1 LLPRAALDAT
11 LWCLDHVAGGF
22 IALGVTA
29 NAITVSSVV
38 LAGIA
43 GTLLCFGEFGWAAV
57 AMVAASLGDALDG
70 MVARKTGT
78 ASVAG
83 ALLDASIDRYEEF
96 FFLGGLAIYF
106 RASTPALVLAL
117 LAMCGSF
124 MVSYGS
130 AKAEALG
137 VPVPPGAMRRA
148 ERAVILCV
156 GVALMPAFAW
166 AVDAGKIPV
175 WALHGPVF
183 AALFAVGVGANVSAI
198 RRLRFLARGRTVW
211 SAAALARISHQQ
223 DHGRAD
229 EGELDQ
235 EPASDPG
242 VMSAGSVAPMG
253 AAVGHVS
260 HVVPVGQVAQV
271 VRAR

>member
-1 LLPRAALDAT
+1 
-11 LWCLDHVAGGF
+11 
-22 IALGVTA
+22 
-29 NAITVSSVV
+29 
-38 LAGIA
+38 
-43 GTLLCFGEFGWAAV
+43 
-57 AMVAASLGDALDG
+57 
-70 MVARKTGT
+70 
-78 ASVAG
+78 
-83 ALLDASIDRYEEF
+83 LLDASIDRYEEF

-156 GVALMPAFAW
+156 GVALMPVFAW
-166 AVDAGKIPV
+166 AVDAGKLPV
-175 WALHGPVF
+175 WALDGPVF
-183 AALFAVGVGANVSAI
+183 AALLAVGVGANVSAI
-198 RRLRFLARGRTVW
+198 RRLRFLAHGRPVW

-223 DHGRAD
+223 EEDS
-229 EGELDQ
+229 ELDQ

-242 VMSAGSVAPMG
+242 VMSAGSVG
-253 AAVGHVS
+253 AAGAVAHVGR
-260 HVVPVGQVAQV
+260 VGRVAQV
-271 VRAR
+271 VRIR